1 MSASY
6 TSQEWGKVERMSE
19 VVWVAC
25 ISAGA
30 ALVTALVTQFLA
42 TRAASKSADRAERK
56 EALQWQRNEAIRHE
70 ELERKRTQDALE
82 NRDAQLRELWSHVL
96 DARWQVLNGLEALP
110 IRGRPAT
117 AKVLASSAE
126 FLPEHAAGKA
136 YSVALL
142 GLAAL
147 RPSARAF
154 YQATSRV
161 QLALLSNSPADDMTE
176 AAQAW
181 SVAYKSLED
190 SVAAFADG
198 VGVNEVPFIG
208 EFQNDLPQ

>member
-1 MSASY
+1 
-6 TSQEWGKVERMSE
+6 MSE

-42 TRAASKSADRAERK
+42 TRAASKSAGRAERK

-96 DARWQVLNGLEALP
+96 DGLEALP